1 MNKNESSWDFV
12 IDSKNES
19 LFNKFLESWD
29 YRDLLILMVKR
40 DIVSFYKQTIFGPLW
55 FVIQPVLST
64 IIFTVIFGNL
74 AGLSTEGV
82 PKPLFYLA
90 GITCWN
96 YFAETLTKTSTV
108 YRDNIQIL
116 SKVYF
121 PRLIMPLSIVFSNLS
136 RFFIQFLLFLIVLL
150 YYKIEGVKIAFTGA
164 IIFFPFL
171 ILLMALFGLGIGC
184 LITSMTIKYRDLA
197 FLVVF
202 GVNLLMYCTTVVY
215 PLSSAP
221 ESLRS
226 LISLNPMTSVIE
238 IFRYSFFGKGEV
250 QILYIVISVMIAVA
264 ILIIGLYTF
273 FRTEK
278 SFVDKI

>member
-1 MNKNESSWDFV
+1 MNKNLTSWDLV
-12 IDSKNES
+12 IGSKNES
-19 LFNKFLESWD
+19 LSYKFYELWN

-150 YYKIEGVKIAFTGA
+150 YYKIEGLEIAFSGA
-164 IIFFPFL
+164 IVFFPFL
-171 ILLMALFGLGIGC
+171 IFLMALFGLGIGC

-221 ESLRS
+221 QSLRS
-226 LISLNPMTSVIE
+226 FISLNPMTTVIE
-238 IFRYSFFGKGEV
+238 IFRYGFFGKGEI
-250 QILYIVISVMIAVA
+250 QILHISISVMIAFA
-264 ILIIGLYTF
+264 ILILGLYTF
-273 FRTEK
+273 FKTEK